1 MAVAEVFGAGADAQ
15 LAIQRVLRISA
26 IVISASYCQS
36 QPGRVIFA
44 GKVVAGDQNVS
55 TVVKFMIYIEQSI
68 GFYTAVI
75 FVIFVFIAFFIVQC
89 CAKPSLQAV
98 GAAAFYCQSVDVA
111 EGIEINIAVS
121 KLHLRCP

>member
-15 LAIQRVLRISA
+15 LAVQRVLRISA

-55 TVVKFMIYIEQSI
+55 TVVKFMIDIEQSI

-111 EGIEINIAVS
+111 EGIEINIGLLVWS
-121 KLHLRCP
+121 P

>member
-36 QPGRVIFA
+36 QPGRGIFA
-44 GKVVAGDQNVS
+44 GKVVASDQNVS

-75 FVIFVFIAFFIVQC
+75 FVIVGFIAFFIVQC
-89 CAKPSLQAV
+89 CAKPRFTASPLTSLK
-98 GAAAFYCQSVDVA
+98 
-111 EGIEINIAVS
+111 ES
-121 KLHLRCP
+121 KSTLL

>member
-15 LAIQRVLRISA
+15 LAVQRVLRISA

-55 TVVKFMIYIEQSI
+55 TVVKFMIDIEQSI
-68 GFYTAVI
+68 GFYTAII
-75 FVIFVFIAFFIVQC
+75 FVIFVFIAFFIVL
-89 CAKPSLQAV
+89 ASDKSIPPFRKVFVFSLV
-98 GAAAFYCQSVDVA
+98 LK
-111 EGIEINIAVS
+111 
-121 KLHLRCP
+121 KLSTVHQM

>member
-15 LAIQRVLRISA
+15 LAVQRVLRISA
-26 IVISASYCQS
+26 IVISTSYCQS

-55 TVVKFMIYIEQSI
+55 TVVKFMIDIEQSI

-98 GAAAFYCQSVDVA
+98 SALPRFTASPLTSLK
-111 EGIEINIAVS
+111 ES
-121 KLHLRCP
+121 KSTLL

>member
-1 MAVAEVFGAGADAQ
+1 MAVAEIFGAGADAK
-15 LAIQRVLRISA
+15 LAVQRVLRISA
-26 IVISASYCQS
+26 IVISAAYCQS

-44 GKVVAGDQNVS
+44 GKVVAGNQNVS
-55 TVVKFMIYIEQSI
+55 AVVKFMINIEQSI

-75 FVIFVFIAFFIVQC
+75 FVIFVFIAFFVVQR

-98 GAAAFYCQSVDVA
+98 GAAAFYSQPVDVA
-111 EGIEINIAVS
+111 EGIEIDIAVS

>member
-15 LAIQRVLRISA
+15 LAVQRVLRISA
-26 IVISASYCQS
+26 IVIITSYCQS

-55 TVVKFMIYIEQSI
+55 TVVKFMIDIEQSI

>member
-1 MAVAEVFGAGADAQ
+1 
-15 LAIQRVLRISA
+15 
-26 IVISASYCQS
+26 
-36 QPGRVIFA
+36 
-44 GKVVAGDQNVS
+44 
-55 TVVKFMIYIEQSI
+55 MIYIEQSI

-75 FVIFVFIAFFIVQC
+75 FVIFVFKAFFIVQC
-89 CAKPSLQAV
+89 CAKPSLQTV

>member
-1 MAVAEVFGAGADAQ
+1 MPVFSRQLYLKTISETDFTTKYMAVAEVFGAGADAQ
-15 LAIQRVLRISA
+15 LAVQRVLRISA
-26 IVISASYCQS
+26 IVISSSYCQS

-75 FVIFVFIAFFIVQC
+75 FVIFVFKAFFIVQC
-89 CAKPSLQAV
+89 CAKPSLQTV
-98 GAAAFYCQSVDVA
+98 GALLPV
-111 EGIEINIAVS
+111 
-121 KLHLRCP
+121 R

>member
-15 LAIQRVLRISA
+15 LAVQRVLRISA

-36 QPGRVIFA
+36 KPGRVIFA

-55 TVVKFMIYIEQSI
+55 TVVKFMIDIEQSI

-75 FVIFVFIAFFIVQC
+75 FVIFVFIAFLIVQC

-121 KLHLRCP
+121 NLHLRCP